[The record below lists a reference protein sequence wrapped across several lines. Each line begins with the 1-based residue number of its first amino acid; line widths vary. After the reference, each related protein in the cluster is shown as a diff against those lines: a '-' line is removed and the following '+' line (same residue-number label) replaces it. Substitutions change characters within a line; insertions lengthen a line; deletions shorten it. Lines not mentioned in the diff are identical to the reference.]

1 MKTFL
6 VLPRVGTKS
15 MYFLSLFTM
24 LMGCGLHF
32 ISSQTTDSIADFP
45 KHGKIDAAVAH
56 KNGYV
61 YFFSGNKYIK
71 WKPRKG
77 VVKTKTGRVK
87 RTIGKDGWN
96 IVKTSFKDSLD
107 AIFNRKGELYFLKR
121 ANYLYYIKD
130 KLGPRH
136 NEYRLGSGNAYWVV
150 RYLEPHFSEDLDA
163 SFTHPDNNRIYFFK
177 GSKYFSFKPN
187 AFGITRS
194 EVGYIGKDGWKS
206 LPTFFH
212 SDIDAA
218 LVHPTNKKIYFFKGD
233 KYCVWQ
239 PGKGILKPAIRTRG
253 IDGWKGVMFD

>member
-32 ISSQTTDSIADFP
+32 ISSQTTDSIADLP

-61 YFFSGNKYIK
+61 YFFSGDKYIK

-77 VVKTKTGRVK
+77 VIPTKSGKVK
-87 RTIGKDGWN
+87 RTLGVNGFKNIPKRFDTGIDAAFKWN
-96 IVKTSFKDSLD
+96 DWSYFIKNRHFVISSGGRPESLND
-107 AIFNRKGELYFLKR
+107 YHWLIQ
-121 ANYLYYIKD
+121 
-130 KLGPRH
+130 
-136 NEYRLGSGNAYWVV
+136 RLPS
-150 RYLEPHFSEDLDA
+150 
-163 SFTHPDNNRIYFFK
+163 SFTKDIDAVVIHPNNKIYFFQK
-177 GSKYFSFKPN
+177 DKYCVYDLDDRNKTFKQVKPE
-187 AFGITRS
+187 IKI
-194 EVGYIGKDGWKS
+194 IGKGGWRS
-206 LPTFFH
+206 LPKMFR

-218 LVHPTNKKIYFFKGD
+218 LVHPTNKKIYFFKDD

-253 IDGWKGVMFD
+253 VDGWKGVLFD